1 MAKKPTTLHAI
12 INELVDR
19 TNSNTQR
26 LRVLEQR
33 NEVLSSRANT
43 IEQEIL
49 NLNRH
54 IQRVMLGIDT
64 KTKKIEDR
72 IRKSEGILKEV
83 VKQMKKLATTSK
95 ISELE
100 QLIEIYNPIKSQFMT
115 REEVERIIE
124 EKKNK

>member
-1 MAKKPTTLHAI
+1 MAKKATTLHAI

-33 NEVLSSRANT
+33 SEVLSSRANI

-49 NLNRH
+49 NLNKSIH
-54 IQRVMLGIDT
+54 KVILSLDT
-64 KTKKIEDR
+64 KTKRLDDR
-72 IRKSEGILKEV
+72 IRKDEGILKEV
-83 VKQMKKLATTSK
+83 VKRMKKLATTSK
-95 ISELE
+95 IGELE
-100 QLIEIYNPIKSQFMT
+100 QLIEIYNPLKSQFIT
-115 REEVERIIE
+115 REEAERIIE